1 MTREDR
7 LYAMR
12 MQELVIEAEKLGIK
26 VNKKGSKAKAVEKI
40 LEAEAALLVELKEQ
54 AEVVANTESTLSV
67 PMPVEYDENGPHL
80 IEKEEEPVAESE
92 EPVAESEETEK
103 PKKERKP
110 RKPMDR
116 TVQHN
121 FEEQM
126 EQVCADHD
134 IIVKRWE
141 KIPNLV
147 ALRFADTNK
156 TFAEVRFT
164 RKGVRLNVHTITA
177 EALIM
182 DVNPGVG
189 YTPQKNYYLPAV
201 LDVVPYETEEGSD
214 LFNARDLITELVG
227 MDRDILKPHRAEAK
241 TKAAYEE
248 AAAEA

>member
-12 MQELVIEAEKLGIK
+12 MQELVIEADKLGIK
-26 VNKKGSKAKAVEKI
+26 VNKKGSTAKAVEKI
-40 LEAEAALLVELKEQ
+40 LEAEAVLV
-54 AEVVANTESTLSV
+54 T
-67 PMPVEYDENGPHL
+67 
-80 IEKEEEPVAESE
+80 ESE
-92 EPVAESEETEK
+92 EQVVESEETEK

-116 TVQHN
+116 TVQFN
-121 FEEQM
+121 FERRM
-126 EQVCADHD
+126 EQVCGDHN

-164 RKGVRLNVHTITA
+164 RKGVRLNIHTVTA
-177 EALIM
+177 DALM
-182 DVNPGVG
+182 GADPGVG
-189 YTPQKNYYLPAV
+189 YALQKNYYLPAV
-201 LDVVPYETEEGSD
+201 LDVVPYEVEEGSE
-214 LFNARDLITELVG
+214 LFDAYDLIVELIST
-227 MDRDILKPHRAEAK
+227 DRDILKPHRAEAK
-241 TKAAYEE
+241 TKAAYEK

>member
-1 MTREDR
+1 MKTREE
-7 LYAMR
+7 LNQMTMKAIAEYA
-12 MQELVIEAEKLGIK
+12 ESVGIK

-80 IEKEEEPVAESE
+80 IEKDE

-121 FEEQM
+121 FEKLM
-126 EQVCADHD
+126 EQVCGEHD

-156 TFAEVRFT
+156 TFAELRFT
-164 RKGVRLNVHTITA
+164 RKGVRLNVHTVTA
-177 EALIM
+177 DALM
-182 DVNPGVG
+182 LADPGVG
-189 YTPQKNYYLPAV
+189 YTLQKNYYLPAV

-214 LFNARDLITELVG
+214 LFDAYDLITELIHT
-227 MDRDILKPHRAEAK
+227 DRDILKPHRAEAK
-241 TKAAYEE
+241 TKAAYEK

>member
-40 LEAEAALLVELKEQ
+40 LEAEAALVTESQETED
-54 AEVVANTESTLSV
+54 EVVRIKLTG
-67 PMPVEYDENGPHL
+67 DE
-80 IEKEEEPVAESE
+80 EMVDCTQQDEEPVAESE

-103 PKKERKP
+103 PKKERKS

-116 TVQHN
+116 TVPHN
-121 FEEQM
+121 FEKLM
-126 EQVCADHD
+126 EQVCGEHD

-164 RKGVRLNVHTITA
+164 RKGVRLNVHTVTA
-177 EALIM
+177 DALM
-182 DVNPGVG
+182 LADPGVG
-189 YTPQKNYYLPAV
+189 YTLQKNYYLPAV
-201 LDVVPYETEEGSD
+201 LDVVPYEVEEGSD
-214 LFNARDLITELVG
+214 LFDACDLITELVG
-227 MDRDILKPHRAEAK
+227 TDRDILKPHRAEAK

>member
-12 MQELVIEAEKLGIK
+12 MQELVIEAEKLGVR

-40 LEAEAALLVELKEQ
+40 LEAEAALVTEAQEAEDEEMVDCTQQDEEQEQVVE
-54 AEVVANTESTLSV
+54 S
-67 PMPVEYDENGPHL
+67 
-80 IEKEEEPVAESE
+80 ESE
-92 EPVAESEETEK
+92 EQVVESEETEK
-103 PKKERKP
+103 PKKERKA

-121 FEEQM
+121 FERWM
-126 EQVCADHD
+126 EQVCGDHD

-147 ALRFADTNK
+147 ALRFVDTNK

-177 EALIM
+177 DALM
-182 DVNPGVG
+182 TENLGVG
-189 YTPQKNYYLPAV
+189 YTLQKNYYLPAT
-201 LDVVPYETEEGSD
+201 LEVVPYETEEGSD
-214 LFNARDLITELVG
+214 LSDASDLIAKLIQL
-227 MDRDILKPHRAEAK
+227 DRDILKPHRAEAK

-248 AAAEA
+248 AAAEVAEDADDAKEQAAE

>member
-40 LEAEAALLVELKEQ
+40 LEAEAALVTESQETED
-54 AEVVANTESTLSV
+54 EVVRIKLTG
-67 PMPVEYDENGPHL
+67 DE
-80 IEKEEEPVAESE
+80 EMVDCTQQDEEQV
-92 EPVAESEETEK
+92 VESEETEK
-103 PKKERKP
+103 PKKERKA

-121 FEEQM
+121 FERWM

-147 ALRFADTNK
+147 VLRFADTNK
-156 TFAEVRFT
+156 TFADVRFT
-164 RKGVRLNVHTITA
+164 KKGVRLNVHTITA
-177 EALIM
+177 DALM
-182 DVNPGVG
+182 TENLGVG
-189 YTPQKNYYLPAV
+189 YTLQKNYYLPAT

-214 LFNARDLITELVG
+214 LSDASDLIAKLIQL
-227 MDRDILKPHRAEAK
+227 DRDILKPHRAEAK
-241 TKAAYEE
+241 TKAAFEE
-248 AAAEA
+248 AAAEQ

>member
-40 LEAEAALLVELKEQ
+40 LEAEAALATESQETED
-54 AEVVANTESTLSV
+54 EVVKIELTGDEEMVDCTQQDEEQVVES
-67 PMPVEYDENGPHL
+67 
-80 IEKEEEPVAESE
+80 
-92 EPVAESEETEK
+92 ESEETEK

-116 TVQHN
+116 TVQHA
-121 FEEQM
+121 FEEVM
-126 EQVCADHD
+126 EQTCADHD
-134 IIVKRWE
+134 IVVKRWE

-177 EALIM
+177 DALM
-182 DVNPGVG
+182 LADPGVG
-189 YTPQKNYYLPAV
+189 YALQKNYYLPAV
-201 LDVVPYETEEGSD
+201 LDVVPYEVEEGSD
-214 LFNARDLITELVG
+214 LFDAQDLIAELVG

>member
-12 MQELVIEAEKLGIK
+12 MQELVIEADKLGIK

-40 LEAEAALLVELKEQ
+40 LEAEAVLV
-54 AEVVANTESTLSV
+54 T
-67 PMPVEYDENGPHL
+67 
-80 IEKEEEPVAESE
+80 ESE
-92 EPVAESEETEK
+92 EQVVESEETEK

-116 TVQHN
+116 TVQFN
-121 FEEQM
+121 FERRM
-126 EQVCADHD
+126 EQVCGDHN

-164 RKGVRLNVHTITA
+164 RKGVRLNIHTVTA
-177 EALIM
+177 DALM
-182 DVNPGVG
+182 GADPGVG
-189 YTPQKNYYLPAV
+189 YALQKNYYLPAV
-201 LDVVPYETEEGSD
+201 LDVVPYEVEEGSE
-214 LFNARDLITELVG
+214 LFDAYDLIVELIST
-227 MDRDILKPHRAEAK
+227 DRDILKPHRAEAK
-241 TKAAYEE
+241 TKAAYEK